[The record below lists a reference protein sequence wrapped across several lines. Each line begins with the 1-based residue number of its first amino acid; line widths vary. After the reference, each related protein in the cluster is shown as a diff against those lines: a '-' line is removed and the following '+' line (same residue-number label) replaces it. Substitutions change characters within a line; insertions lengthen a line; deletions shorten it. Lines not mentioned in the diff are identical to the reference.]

1 MIAKRSGWPPTSTTG
16 AATRRGQARRRSRGL
31 VLRSG
36 RGFLAERAC
45 PAELTALV
53 LECIA
58 HHHSGDPNRS
68 FESILLSDAD
78 ALDFLGTV
86 GFARC
91 FAMNSRHLGNGYEYV
106 KKRRAVSEQVI
117 LLDKAKELARPL
129 LAETDL
135 LLGAFEQETF
145 GLF

>member
-1 MIAKRSGWPPTSTTG
+1 M
-16 AATRRGQARRRSRGL
+16 
-31 VLRSG
+31 
-36 RGFLAERAC
+36 
-45 PAELTALV
+45 
-53 LECIA
+53 LECVE

-68 FESILLSDAD
+68 VESILLSDAD

-91 FAMNSRHLGNGYEYV
+91 FAMMGRNLAAGCDYA
-106 KKRRAVSEQVI
+106 KKRRDISEQVL
-117 LLDKAKELARPL
+117 LLDKSKALARPL

-135 LLGAFEQETF
+135 LLRAFEEETF